1 MTSNVDPINESRIQ
15 NAVTELAERR
25 PAIVIA
31 HRLKTVQNADPI
43 LVFQRNALVESGT
56 RRLLQIAPG
65 KSRSRAYSLPPCSSA
80 RTWQNHVTGNRAGRQ
95 FSVNP
100 LEDALRVIPNAQ
112 IACGKRP
119 PMPAEIFVWSEGRS
133 VIFRFRIDI
142 FLRQSDGRAIGP
154 CRFLRAP
161 MQATALRLPKGLRG
175 SRYAARASGGFPD

>member
-1 MTSNVDPINESRIQ
+1 M
-15 NAVTELAERR
+15 
-25 PAIVIA
+25 IA
-31 HRLKTVQNADPI
+31 HRLKPVQNADPI
-43 LVFQRNALVESGT
+43 LIFQRNALVESGT

-65 KSRSRAYSLPPCSSA
+65 KGRSRTYSLPPCSSA

-95 FSVNP
+95 FSVKP

-119 PMPAEIFVWSEGRS
+119 PICRAEIFVWSGRRS
-133 VIFRFRIDI
+133 VIARFRIDI
-142 FLRQSDGRAIGP
+142 LLRQSDGRAIGQ

-161 MQATALRLPKGLRG
+161 IQATALRLPQGLRG